1 MSAHSVVEAPPA
13 VEPARRSVVLKPRKG
28 WQPLDLAELWRYR
41 ELLWIL
47 AARDIKVRYKQTV
60 LGASWAILQPLL
72 TMIVFT
78 MIARFGNIPTDGIQP
93 QVFYYCGMLPWLL
106 FANGIGNAGNSL
118 VGNQNLI
125 TKVYFPRLVIP
136 FATVISGLIDF
147 LVACLMLVILMAWYG
162 VVPGPAIFLLPVFVA
177 LAFTAALAVGLWLSA
192 LNVEFRDIRYV
203 IPFLTQLWLFCT
215 PILYSST
222 GVESPWK
229 RALLGMNPMS
239 GVVEGFRWCV
249 FGRPTPGPMLL
260 FSAAVIATLLVGG
273 LFYFRRMEQTFADR
287 V

>member
-162 VVPGPAIFLLPVFVA
+162 VVPGPGIAAHVDARLLHRGTPDLPGSTATARRRARRCIEERGGVPHRAGERVVDHQAPHYVA
-177 LAFTAALAVGLWLSA
+177 EERRQPTLISGCESRRMPPPT
-192 LNVEFRDIRYV
+192 
-203 IPFLTQLWLFCT
+203 
-215 PILYSST
+215 SST
-222 GVESPWK
+222 MPFH
-229 RALLGMNPMS
+229 LLRS
-239 GVVEGFRWCV
+239 RK
-249 FGRPTPGPMLL
+249 
-260 FSAAVIATLLVGG
+260 S
-273 LFYFRRMEQTFADR
+273 RM
-287 V
+287 